1 MTTVTTLSGDAGIAY
16 PLDGTLS
23 ASNASAFWARLPEN
37 VAIALVKAAPKVA
50 DPWQNIGAAWVRDS
64 GGLNGEWATMV
75 RNDVNGDGYDCF
87 EWSACDEWGT
97 APTLAEAKAA
107 ADAQW
112 RANGGLLRD
121 EVSP

>member
-1 MTTVTTLSGDAGIAY
+1 MTDAVQLPKTVIFTTDGDHISES
-16 PLDGTLS
+16 D
-23 ASNASAFWARLPEN
+23 ASAFWARLPEK

-50 DPWQNIGAAWVRDS
+50 DPWEHIISAWVRDS
-64 GGLNGEWATMV
+64 DDTPGEWAAMV
-75 RNDVNGDGYDCF
+75 RCDVNDDGTDCF